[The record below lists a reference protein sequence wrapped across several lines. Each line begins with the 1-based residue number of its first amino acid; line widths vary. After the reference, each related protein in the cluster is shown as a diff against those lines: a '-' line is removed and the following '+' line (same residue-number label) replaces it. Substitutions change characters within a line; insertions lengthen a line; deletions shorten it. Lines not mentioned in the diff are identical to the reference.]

1 MEFAIDAVEKAKA
14 ADDPISK
21 QIKALAKAN
30 AATAAATDFLQAL
43 AAKKADEAA
52 TKHAIDEA
60 AKKAEEAADKHAI
73 DEAVK
78 KAEEKAHKAA
88 EDDANKAKK
97 AEGEASEKVID
108 GSKNGKNRKRK
119 KGASRSARAGIIF
132 PVGRIV
138 RYLRHG
144 RYTERLNPTA
154 AVYQAAV
161 MEYITSEVLELAGNA
176 ARDNKRTRITP
187 RHVYLAVR
195 NDEELNKL
203 FGNAAIRSGGVLPNI
218 HPTLVPKKRET
229 KDTAVP

>member
-1 MEFAIDAVEKAKA
+1 MEFAIDAVEKEKA

-43 AAKKADEAA
+43 AAKKA
-52 TKHAIDEA
+52 
-60 AKKAEEAADKHAI
+60 EEAADKHAI
-73 DEAVK
+73 DE
-78 KAEEKAHKAA
+78 
-88 EDDANKAKK
+88 ANKAKK

-108 GSKNGKNRKRK
+108 GSKNGKNRKKK

-138 RYLRHG
+138 RYLRHS

-195 NDEELNKL
+195 NDEDINKL
-203 FGNAAIRSGGVLPNI
+203 F
-218 HPTLVPKKRET
+218 
-229 KDTAVP
+229 

>member
-1 MEFAIDAVEKAKA
+1 MEFAIDAVEKEKA
-14 ADDPISK
+14 DDDPISK

-78 KAEEKAHKAA
+78 KAE
-88 EDDANKAKK
+88 
-97 AEGEASEKVID
+97 GEASEKVID
-108 GSKNGKNRKRK
+108 GSKNGKNRKRN
-119 KGASRSARAGIIF
+119 ASRSARAGIIF

-229 KDTAVP
+229 KDNAVQ

>member
-78 KAEEKAHKAA
+78 KA

-229 KDTAVP
+229 KDNAVP